1 MTDRLDRIEV
11 MLEQLVM
18 AQTRTQQ
25 QLDSTNRAVAALGE
39 QVTGMSSR
47 LDQSFENFTGAIN
60 EGFAVQD
67 ERQRTT
73 QQQIEVLIG
82 ESQQNIRQHRDFMQ
96 RFDAITET
104 LQSLLT
110 QVLTRLN
117 QLWDRA
123 S

>member
-1 MTDRLDRIEV
+1 
-11 MLEQLVM
+11 M